1 MQVFN
6 DELHCGSD
14 FIRRYV
20 ADGHDFTGA
29 TAVMKVRTENDIEL
43 VAADCVIDGDSVTV
57 RIPGERSREI
67 PRRYRMASVRRIRTE
82 ARRIQLQ
89 ARHGRHENCLR
100 RINALKGGIL

>member
-1 MQVFN
+1 MTIFN

-43 VAADCVIDGDSVTV
+43 VAADCTVAGDSVTV
-57 RIPGERSREI
+57 KIPGERSREI
-67 PRRYRMASVRRIRTE
+67 LRRYRMAKYDVFVTKEGEYSYKLIMGDMRIVYDE
-82 ARRIQLQ
+82 SM
-89 ARHGRHENCLR
+89 H
-100 RINALKGGIL
+100 

>member
-1 MQVFN
+1 MTIFN

-43 VAADCVIDGDSVTV
+43 VAADCTVDGDSVTA

-67 PRRYRMASVRRIRTE
+67 PRRYRVGKYDVFVQKDGEYSYKLVMGDMRIVYDE
-82 ARRIQLQ
+82 SM
-89 ARHGRHENCLR
+89 H
-100 RINALKGGIL
+100 

>member
-1 MQVFN
+1 MTIFN

-14 FIRRYV
+14 FFRRYV

-43 VAADCVIDGDSVTV
+43 VAADCVIDGDSVTA

-67 PRRYRMASVRRIRTE
+67 PRRYRVGKYDVFVQKDGEYSYKLVMGDMRI
-82 ARRIQLQ
+82 IQDESM
-89 ARHGRHENCLR
+89 H
-100 RINALKGGIL
+100 

>member
-1 MQVFN
+1 MTIFN

-43 VAADCVIDGDSVTV
+43 IAADYVIDGDSVTV
-57 RIPGERSREI
+57 KIPGERSRNI
-67 PRRYRMASVRRIRTE
+67 PRRYHMAKYDVFVMKEGKYSYKLVMGDMRV
-82 ARRIQLQ
+82 IQDESM
-89 ARHGRHENCLR
+89 H
-100 RINALKGGIL
+100 

>member
-1 MQVFN
+1 MTIFN

-43 VAADCVIDGDSVTV
+43 VAADCTVDGDSVTV
-57 RIPGERSREI
+57 KIPGEHSRAI
-67 PRRYRMASVRRIRTE
+67 PRRYRVAKYDVFVQKPGEYSYKLVMVDMRIIYDE
-82 ARRIQLQ
+82 SM
-89 ARHGRHENCLR
+89 H
-100 RINALKGGIL
+100 

>member
-1 MQVFN
+1 MTIFN

-14 FIRRYV
+14 FTRRYV

-57 RIPGERSREI
+57 KIPGVNVVE
-67 PRRYRMASVRRIRTE
+67 RYRDGTAWPSTTYS
-82 ARRIQLQ
+82 
-89 ARHGRHENCLR
+89 
-100 RINALKGGIL
+100 